1 MPKTLSQ
8 MRKRLEEAMSQA
20 NDAEEIIPLLKKV
33 IAQYEL
39 MPGDLFDQPHQA
51 PKLAP
56 QENAKT
62 RSTEPQLQAVYQ
74 DGNGNTWAGRGRRPT
89 WLNEALEQGHTLE
102 DFKVSSKRLRRAK

>member
-1 MPKTLSQ
+1 

-39 MPGDLFDQPHQA
+39 MPGDLFDQPYQA

-89 WLNEALEQGHTLE
+89 WLNEARERGHTLE
-102 DFKVSSKRLRRAK
+102 NFKVPSKRVSRAK

>member
-1 MPKTLSQ
+1 MPKTLGQ

-20 NDAEEIIPLLKKV
+20 DDAEEIIPLVKKV

-39 MPGDLFDQPHQA
+39 LPGDLFDLPDQA
-51 PKLAP
+51 PRLEPQKHAKTPSTAP
-56 QENAKT
+56 QVWA
-62 RSTEPQLQAVYQ
+62 AYQ

-102 DFKVSSKRLRRAK
+102 DFKVPIKRLSRAK